1 MSFTIAIP
9 EKSPSWDKIV
19 QLLET
24 SFKAGDKIPGYPFD
38 EGFPKI
44 TPVAR
49 QYELIFLDGER
60 MIATVDYSREW
71 MSEGLQWR
79 STVSFERDRVVAW
92 KEFIPGAEQ
101 GLTPVETSVVQS
113 LKAIVGDMDKMKKK
127 PKK

>member
-1 MSFTIAIP
+1 MSFIAVTP
-9 EKSPSWDKIV
+9 EKSPSWDKIQ

-49 QYELIFLDGER
+49 KYELIFLDGQR
-60 MIATVDYSREW
+60 VIATVDYSREY

-79 STVSFERDRVVAW
+79 TSVSFDRNRVVAW
-92 KEFIPGAEQ
+92 REFIPGAKQ
-101 GLTPVETSVVQS
+101 GLTPFQTCIAQS
-113 LKAIVGDMDKMKKK
+113 LKAIVGDLQNMKKK
-127 PKK
+127 N